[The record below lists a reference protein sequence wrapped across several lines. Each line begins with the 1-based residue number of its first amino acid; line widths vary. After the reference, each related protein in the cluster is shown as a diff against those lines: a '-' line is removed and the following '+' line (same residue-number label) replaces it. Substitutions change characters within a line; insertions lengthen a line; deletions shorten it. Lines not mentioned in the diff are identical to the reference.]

1 MKKILTLSSL
11 IVLAACATSTDAG
24 SGLVRLDSEPK
35 NCEFLYTL
43 DSTVTNYKLSD
54 AYEYLEKT
62 ILEQEKI
69 GDSYY
74 IVKQDITEKTDT
86 FFGPDKT
93 FKFKVKVY
101 SCQK

>member
-1 MKKILTLSSL
+1 MKKYMLLVSLVALS
-11 IVLAACATSTDAG
+11 ACATTTDAG
-24 SGLVRLDSEPK
+24 TGLVRLDSEPK
-35 NCEFLYTL
+35 NCEYLYTL
-43 DSTVTNYKLSD
+43 DSSATNYKLTG

-74 IVKQDITEKTDT
+74 IVKQDITEIPDT

-101 SCQK
+101 DCQK

>member
-1 MKKILTLSSL
+1 MKKYITVISL
-11 IVLAACATSTDAG
+11 IALSACATSTDAG
-24 SGLVRLDSEPK
+24 TGLIRLDSEPK
-35 NCEFLYTL
+35 NCEFLYNL
-43 DSTVTNYKLSD
+43 NSNVTNYKLTD

-74 IVKQDITEKTDT
+74 IVKQDIVEIPDAI
-86 FFGPDKT
+86 FGPKNT

-101 SCQK
+101 NCQK

>member
-1 MKKILTLSSL
+1 MKKYILLVSL
-11 IVLAACATSTDAG
+11 IALSACATTTDAG
-24 SGLVRLDSEPK
+24 TGLVRLDSEPK

-43 DSTVTNYKLSD
+43 DSNVKNYKLSD

-74 IVKQDITEKTDT
+74 IVKQDITEIPDT

-101 SCQK
+101 NCQK

>member
-1 MKKILTLSSL
+1 MKKYMTIISL
-11 IVLAACATSTDAG
+11 IALSACATTTDAG
-24 SGLVRLDSEPK
+24 TGLVRLNNEPK

-43 DSTVTNYKLSD
+43 DSNVTNYKLAD

-74 IVKQDITEKTDT
+74 IVKQDVSEIPDAI
-86 FFGPDKT
+86 FGPKNT

-101 SCQK
+101 NCQK

>member
-1 MKKILTLSSL
+1 MKKYMLFISLLALS
-11 IVLAACATSTDAG
+11 ACATATEAG
-24 SGLVRLDSEPK
+24 NGLTRLDSEPK

-43 DSTVTNYKLSD
+43 DSNVTNYKLSD
-54 AYEYLEKT
+54 AYDYLEKS

-74 IVKQDITEKTDT
+74 IVKQDITEKPDT

-101 SCQK
+101 NCQK